1 MTEDEIE
8 RRVEKMT
15 DHLDRLFMR
24 GSMTQRDYEAAMR
37 DLALWAEGK
46 RETPINFKPRMW
58 RDGF

>member
-24 GSMTQRDYEAAMR
+24 GSMTQREYDEAMR
-37 DLALWAEGK
+37 DLALWADGN
-46 RETPINFKPRMW
+46 RVKPYMW
-58 RDGF
+58 RGTLNGV